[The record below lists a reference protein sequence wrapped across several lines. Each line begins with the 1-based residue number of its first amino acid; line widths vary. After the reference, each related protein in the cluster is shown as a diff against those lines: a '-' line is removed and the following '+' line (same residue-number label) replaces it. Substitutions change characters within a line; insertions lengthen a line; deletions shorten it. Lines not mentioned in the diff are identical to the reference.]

1 MGGEGVV
8 ENIVSIIVPVYNAEM
23 YLRNCIDSILKQNYK
38 NIEVILVNDG
48 STDNSRTIC
57 EQYAKKDNRIK
68 VINQNNS
75 GPSIA
80 RNVGINAATGRY
92 IQFVDADDRLEPNMT
107 KNLVEAMNKSQS
119 VQLVLCGYKSIYI
132 SQDNNSTNK
141 IVTPTN
147 AGVYNFTDFVEFM
160 GKLFSNGL
168 INPLWNK
175 LYDLETINKYN
186 IRFIKDF
193 NMGEDLLFNLEYIKF
208 CNNFCIIKDEL
219 YNYLILNNNSLTSS
233 FQNSYFENQ
242 QILFQKV
249 REFLLEKESYSND
262 NKYFIETTYTR
273 SIIRCINNLFHK
285 NSNLSFKSQK
295 EQIASIVIDKN
306 TRKCIEYFNNGS
318 IQKRF
323 IGFLI
328 KHKVVN
334 GIYWFFK
341 IKNELRYKMNPIF
354 NFVKRLSNLISS

>member
-1 MGGEGVV
+1 MDY
-8 ENIVSIIVPVYNAEM
+8 IVSIIVPVYNAET
-23 YLRNCIDSILKQNYK
+23 YLKNCIDSILKQTYSS
-38 NIEVILVNDG
+38 IEVILVNDG
-48 STDNSRTIC
+48 STDNSRLIC
-57 EQYAKKDNRIK
+57 EEYAKKDNRIK

-80 RNVGINAATGRY
+80 RNFGINAATGRY

-107 KNLVEAMNKSQS
+107 SNLVKAINKSQS
-119 VQLVLCGYKSIYI
+119 VHLVLCGYKSIYI
-132 SQDNNSTNK
+132 NTDNNSTNK
-141 IVTPTN
+141 IVTPN
-147 AGVYNFTDFVEFM
+147 IVGVYNSTDFVRFM
-160 GKLFSNGL
+160 GKLFSKSL

-175 LYDLETINKYN
+175 LYDLEIINKYN

-208 CNNFCIIKDEL
+208 CSNICIIKDEL

-249 REFLLEKESYSND
+249 RGFLLERESYSND

-273 SIIRCINNLFHK
+273 SIIRCINNLFHI
-285 NSNLSFKSQK
+285 NSNLSSKSQK
-295 EQIASIVIDKN
+295 EQIAAIVIDKN
-306 TRKCIEYFNNGS
+306 TRGCIEYFNNGS

-323 IGFLI
+323 VGFLI
-328 KHKVVN
+328 KYKVVN

-341 IKNELRYKMNPIF
+341 IKNGLRYKMNPIF
-354 NFVKRLSNLISS
+354 NFVKGLSNLTSS